1 MKNQKRP
8 PIFRDLIEVLAGFAV
23 FGILLAA
30 FLFTVK
36 TCAKEVLDVA
46 GRMAAAE
53 RGDASESHEEA
64 VLEAER
70 YMAGST
76 TGVGRVS
83 KALWVYTEGDGP
95 APEWYDPDEPMAVE
109 WEDPNTRQSDSN
121 AIQRTDMGCSDPW
134 FDSPIYGWD
143 GRIITQSELDLFAR
157 CFMRE
162 FWGTSLPCC
171 EAGCDA
177 MLNLWST
184 GLYGDTLFECLSAQN
199 EQGGYIY
206 SVYPTIWEGYYNP
219 DGLAW
224 CKEFVLERFLNGPEW
239 GCVYFRLGWYHSTD
253 WCKPLYAIDNVFFSG
268 EKDG

>member
-1 MKNQKRP
+1 MKESTKEF
-8 PIFRDLIEVLAGFAV
+8 IVSALFMIGTVFAALVL
-23 FGILLAA
+23 GILVGLGIFKVYESFRPSEAA
-30 FLFTVK
+30 QEEETTV
-36 TCAKEVLDVA
+36 EVYKA
-46 GRMAAAE
+46 FR
-53 RGDASESHEEA
+53 EEIA
-64 VLEAER
+64 VYQALEE
-70 YMAGST
+70 
-76 TGVGRVS
+76 
-83 KALWVYTEGDGP
+83 YTEGEGEP
-95 APEWYDPDEPMAVE
+95 PVWWNPDEPMAVE

-121 AIQRTDMGCSDPW
+121 TIQRTDIGCSDPW

-143 GRIITQSELDLFAR
+143 GRIITRSELDLFAR

-162 FWGTSLPCC
+162 FWGTSLSCC

-206 SVYPTIWEGYYNP
+206 SVYPTIWEGYYDP

-224 CKEFVLERFLNGPEW
+224 CKDFVLERFLNGPEW

-253 WCKPLYAIDNVFFSG
+253 WCTPLFEIDGVYFS
-268 EKDG
+268 K